1 MAFVRKRETKT
12 GAISTALVEAYR
24 DKDGRPRQRVLANLH
39 GAETALDA
47 LARLAAQRQ
56 ELRKERAEL
65 APEVKS
71 AEEVYKI
78 VMTSTVAG
86 HKYSKDERKDI
97 DHLLRARKKLLKRS
111 DRVEALLAQ
120 IEREGAIIKKHCD
133 ASHGEIQAAIKVYQ
147 EELEKAQAGVMG
159 AEFFLSRAKDD
170 LRRLS
175 PIDPDKSSKA
185 ELRQLANFVS
195 TGNT

>member
-1 MAFVRKRETKT
+1 MSFVRKRETKA

-24 DKDGRPRQRVLANLH
+24 DKQGRPRQRVLANLH

-47 LARLAAQRQ
+47 LARLVAQRQ

-111 DRVEALLAQ
+111 DRVEALLVQ

-133 ASHGEIQAAIKVYQ
+133 ASPGEIQAAIKAFQ
-147 EELEKAQAGVMG
+147 KQLAEAEMLMLG
-159 AEFFLSRAKDD
+159 AEFGLLRAKS
-170 LRRLS
+170 R
-175 PIDPDKSSKA
+175 
-185 ELRQLANFVS
+185 LRQLSAIEPATSAEGEVRQLS
-195 TGNT
+195 KVLGI